1 MRLEMLNYINWNFF
15 CYMTKLTE
23 LKPVGDDMSLPS
35 EIFLIHKS
43 LYPYTPNGILQIF
56 LFILNP
62 L

>member
-23 LKPVGDDMSLPS
+23 LKPVGGDISLPS

-43 LYPYTPNGILQIF
+43 LYPYTPNGIL
-56 LFILNP
+56 
-62 L
+62 